1 MKLRRVTAL
10 REFDAL
16 APVWE
21 EVAREA
27 GQSSPFLSHDWF
39 ACCWRTAG
47 PQRRR
52 EVWVLEDSA
61 GPLALVPLLHYRTRV
76 RGLPV
81 RVLSFLESPDTPF
94 ADLLVARGL
103 DEVMTALVQ
112 ALRERTDWDLLRLA
126 KLPAAGPTA
135 KALQGVLAA
144 HLPSRVAGHEQ
155 SPYLRLAGTWE
166 EFFRSRSQR
175 FRKTCRSIEN
185 RIHRRGS
192 LAVEEHRSVDPD
204 GPVFRDLLEV
214 SLASWKADRGV
225 ALATMDGMPRFFREL
240 TRRASARGWLRLW
253 VLRLEGRAIATEY
266 QIGANGVVHALR
278 ADYDAALADLSPGA
292 YLNLEIVRRLFG
304 DPGLVVYDMGPGV
317 NEYKLRWASGA
328 HELVTLEFYAPTV
341 AGRLLKGLETWLL
354 PTARR
359 WRDRL
364 RPRTS

>member
-1 MKLRRVTAL
+1 VTAL

-16 APVWE
+16 AGVWD

-27 GQSSPFLSHDWF
+27 RQPSPFLSHDWF

-52 EVWVLEDSA
+52 ETWLLEDSA
-61 GPLALVPLLHYRTRV
+61 GPLALVPLVYSRVTV

-81 RVLSFLESPDTPF
+81 RLLSILDSPDTPF
-94 ADLLVARGL
+94 ADFLVARGHQ
-103 DEVMTALVQ
+103 EVMAALAQ
-112 ALRERTDWDLLRLA
+112 ALRERGDWDLLRLA
-126 KLPAAGPTA
+126 KLPAEGSTA
-135 KALQGVLAA
+135 KALQTVLADDF
-144 HLPSRVAGHEQ
+144 PWRVAGHEQ
-155 SPYLRLAGTWE
+155 SPYLALDGTWE
-166 EFFRSRSQR
+166 QFFRRRSQR

-185 RIHRRGS
+185 RILRRGP
-192 LAVEEHRSVDPD
+192 LTVEEHRSVDPD

-225 ALATMDGMPRFFREL
+225 ALATMDGMPRFFHEL

-266 QIGANGVVHALR
+266 QIGANGSVHALR
-278 ADYDAALADLSPGA
+278 ADYDASLADLSPGA
-292 YLNLEIVRRLFG
+292 YLNLEIIRRLFEV
-304 DPGLVVYDMGPGV
+304 PGLEVYDMGPGV

-328 HELVTLEFYAPTV
+328 HELVTLEFYAPTLH
-341 AGRLLKGLETWLL
+341 GRLLRNLETRVV
-354 PTARR
+354 PFARR

-364 RPRTS
+364 RRAAS